1 MTFELLSLGEIAAD
15 IGKNMRLA
23 RAARGLR
30 QEDLAASSG
39 ASLQAI
45 KNLEGGGKVEFMTFL
60 RVAKALNLDKDI
72 WSSCLPKPKS
82 LDELSRI
89 ESARAEHTRV
99 RVARAKAAQ

>member
-1 MTFELLSLGEIAAD
+1 MIYELLDVSEIAAD

-23 RAARGLR
+23 RAAHGLR
-30 QEDLAASSG
+30 QEDLAHLSG

-60 RVAKALNLDKDI
+60 RVAKALNIDKDI
-72 WSSCLPKPKS
+72 WASCLPKPKS

-89 ESARAEHTRV
+89 ESARSESTRV
-99 RVARAKAAQ
+99 RVKR

>member
-1 MTFELLSLGEIAAD
+1 MIYELLNVSEIAAD

-30 QEDLAASSG
+30 QEDLAHLSG

-60 RVAKALNLDKDI
+60 RVAKALNIDKDI
-72 WSSCLPKPKS
+72 WASCLPKPKS

-89 ESARAEHTRV
+89 ESARSASTRV
-99 RVARAKAAQ
+99 RVKR